1 MIEGTEA
8 RCRKKKQLIE
18 LKPGE
23 KGRIVAISASG
34 YLRGR
39 MMDMGLVAGSEVK
52 VIRLAPA
59 GDPVEVLLR
68 GYSLALRRNE
78 AMNIILEVDS

>member
-1 MIEGTEA
+1 MST
-8 RCRKKKQLIE
+8 RKQLIE

-23 KGRIVAISASG
+23 KGQIVAISASG
-34 YLRGR
+34 SLRGR

-59 GDPVEVLLR
+59 GDPVQVLLR

-78 AMNIILEVDS
+78 AMNIILEVEL

>member
-1 MIEGTEA
+1 MIEVTDGTMST
-8 RCRKKKQLIE
+8 KKQLIE

-23 KGRIVAISASG
+23 KGRIMAISASG
-34 YLRGR
+34 SLRGR

-59 GDPVEVLLR
+59 GDPVQILLR

-78 AMNIILEVDS
+78 AMNIILEVD